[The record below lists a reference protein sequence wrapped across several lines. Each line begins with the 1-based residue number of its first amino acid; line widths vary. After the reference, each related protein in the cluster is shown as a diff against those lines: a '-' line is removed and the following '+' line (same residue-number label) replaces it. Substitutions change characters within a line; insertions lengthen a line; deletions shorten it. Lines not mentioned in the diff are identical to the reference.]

1 MENLAA
7 LMQRLLEIQ
16 SGGRQ
21 KSPKLIAEDELLMDG
36 LKKQSI
42 SATASQMIGTA
53 KGTGKGLRTGD
64 ERVCAS

>member
-21 KSPKLIAEDELLMDG
+21 KSPKLITEDELLMDG
-36 LKKQSI
+36 LKKRSI
-42 SATASQMIGTA
+42 SAAAPQMNGTA
-53 KGTGKGLRTGD
+53 KSTRTGLRTNDG
-64 ERVCAS
+64 RVCPG